1 MFWKCPECIEYLR
14 IQRICTYILMQTSQD
29 KYSTL
34 KTTKNKNEDMG
45 QGSCI
50 ARMKNKVQ
58 IHAIQ
63 LKVRH
68 GRVHQ

>member
-1 MFWKCPECIEYLR
+1 
-14 IQRICTYILMQTSQD
+14 MQTSQD